1 MKRNGL
7 LLLLPSGLAL
17 AVLTTA
23 YLSFIAISFT
33 TQELGGIDYGKPL
46 GLHNYIRYFLSFSDI
61 YILAMTVVYSI
72 IISIVVMIIGYPIG
86 YFIVRSDQN
95 IFRSILLGLIVITF
109 FSGSVTRAYSWMI
122 LLGNQ
127 GILNSTLKYLHIIN
141 NPVRMIYNIFGVS
154 IALVHFL
161 VPYFV
166 FVIIGVIKNIPKS
179 CEEAARDLGANP
191 FRVFYRV
198 TLPLSIP
205 GIMTAATLVYS
216 LALSSFVFPLL
227 LGGGRVQFV
236 SDAIYSKIVVSFDR
250 PYAAAASAVYLVVAL
265 GTIIVCYRLQRL
277 VVRGIVPKGTAA

>member
-1 MKRNGL
+1 
-7 LLLLPSGLAL
+7 
-17 AVLTTA
+17 
-23 YLSFIAISFT
+23 
-33 TQELGGIDYGKPL
+33 
-46 GLHNYIRYFLSFSDI
+46 
-61 YILAMTVVYSI
+61 
-72 IISIVVMIIGYPIG
+72 
-86 YFIVRSDQN
+86 
-95 IFRSILLGLIVITF
+95 
-109 FSGSVTRAYSWMI
+109 
-122 LLGNQ
+122 
-127 GILNSTLKYLHIIN
+127 
-141 NPVRMIYNIFGVS
+141 MIYNIFGVS

-166 FVIIGVIKNIPKS
+166 FVIIGAIRSIPKS

-205 GIMTAATLVYS
+205 GIMTATTLVYS

-265 GTIIVCYRLQRL
+265 GTIVVCYRLQRL
-277 VVRGIVPKGTAA
+277 VVRGVVPKGSAA